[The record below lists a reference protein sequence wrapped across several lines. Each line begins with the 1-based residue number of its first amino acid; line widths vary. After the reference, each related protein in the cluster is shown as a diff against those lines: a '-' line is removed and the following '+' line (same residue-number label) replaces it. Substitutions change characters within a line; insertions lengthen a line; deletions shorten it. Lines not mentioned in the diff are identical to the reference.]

1 MGEPRLRTAA
11 GQASVE
17 VLAGIPALLLAGV
30 IALQLL
36 AVGYAATLADG
47 AVEAGALAL
56 AAGEPAEEAV
66 GSALPGWAHDR
77 VETHVDGGSVEVRL
91 RPPAL
96 LPPLADALEVEDSAW
111 VRPAS

>member
-1 MGEPRLRTAA
+1 MGDVRSAA

-17 VLAGIPALLLAGV
+17 VLAGIPALLLAGL

-36 AVGYAATLADG
+36 AVGYAAALADG
-47 AVEAGALAL
+47 AVEAGALAA
-56 AAGEPAEEAV
+56 AAGKPASAAV
-66 GSALPGWAHDR
+66 QAALPGWAAER
-77 VETHVDGGSVEVRL
+77 VDTRVDGGEVEVRL

-96 LPPLADALEVEDSAW
+96 IAPLAGALEVEDSAW